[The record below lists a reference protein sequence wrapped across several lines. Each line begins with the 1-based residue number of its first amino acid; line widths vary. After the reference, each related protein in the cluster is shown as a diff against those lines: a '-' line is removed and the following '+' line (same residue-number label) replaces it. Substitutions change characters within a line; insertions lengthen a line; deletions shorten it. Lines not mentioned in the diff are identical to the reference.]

1 MGSCIICGTSTEGY
15 ICESH
20 QEDVVFDFEGSH
32 ANQLTPGRFYRGSV
46 DGFAEFGVFI
56 DIGDSV
62 TGLLHRSELDSRLE
76 SLDWDSG
83 DEVYVQV
90 TDVHDNGNVDLT
102 WSIRQ
107 SDREFRGA
115 LVDTPEGDELPAE
128 ADDPN
133 EDAAAGRPVA
143 DTADES
149 TDAESTADQTE
160 STAAETEPTTDRT
173 RTDGDSPVETAST
186 TDPGSVV
193 SDADD
198 TTSDPDG
205 QAADAGGAQ
214 LVEPE
219 PESEST
225 SGTEYETVRTDD
237 LDEYVDDSVRIEGE
251 VASVRQTGGPTVFTL
266 RDEAGTVECAAFEEA
281 GVRAYPGIEA
291 GAFVAVEGHVER
303 HRGGLQVES
312 DDLSVL
318 DESGREAVETR
329 MADALADEAEV
340 ESVDLLAED
349 SVVADLTNEIRDLA
363 GTIRRAVLESRP
375 VVVRHDASADGY
387 LAAAAIERATLP
399 FVEAEHA
406 RSDAGYHYFDRRPL
420 AEGVYDMDSATR
432 DVTKMLDARERH
444 DEAIPLFV
452 FCGVGGTS
460 ASSDGLSLLSVYD
473 AERAVLDVD
482 VEEHVDVDAFVGTD
496 GDDTTAAALAANVAV
511 HIDPEA
517 REDLAHLPAVSFWE
531 HTPAAY
537 ADLADEAGY
546 DAERARE
553 VREAVALVA
562 NYQSYEDKRELVRDL
577 VFEGGEALAAAFA
590 SRFRTKR
597 DAAIETARAHLD
609 YREVDGGTI
618 GVLDTDAFTHRYDFP
633 PTALLC
639 DELHRR
645 TREAASV
652 LVGVGEDELFVRGD
666 VDIHAIAEETAER
679 VPDADVSVG
688 AARDD
693 RLEFL
698 LGERDAVQE
707 AVLDVVAEQA

>member
-46 DGFAEFGVFI
+46 DGFADFGVFI

-143 DTADES
+143 DTADE
-149 TDAESTADQTE
+149 TTETSTADAGSTTTETE
-160 STAAETEPTTDRT
+160 STTDRT
-173 RTDGDSPVETAST
+173 RADGDSPVETTST
-186 TDPGSVV
+186 TDTVGSTA
-193 SDADD
+193 DADGS
-198 TTSDPDG
+198 T
-205 QAADAGGAQ
+205 ADAGGAQ
-214 LVEPE
+214 LVDPE
-219 PESEST
+219 PEST
-225 SGTEYETVRTDD
+225 SETDYETVRTDV
-237 LDEYVDDSVRIEGE
+237 LDEHVDDPVRIEGE

-329 MADALADEAEV
+329 MADALAAEAEV

-349 SVVADLTNEIRDLA
+349 GVVADLANEIRDLA

-399 FVEAEHA
+399 LVEAEHA
-406 RSDAGYHYFDRRPL
+406 RSDAAYHYFDRRPL

-432 DVTKMLDARERH
+432 DVTTMLDARERH

-460 ASSDGLSLLSVYD
+460 ASADGLSLLSVYD
-473 AERAVLDVD
+473 AERAVLDVG
-482 VEEHVDVDAFVGTD
+482 VEKRADVDAFVGTD
-496 GDDTTAAALAANVAV
+496 GDGTTTAALAANVAV
-511 HIDPEA
+511 HIDPEV

-537 ADLADEAGY
+537 ADLANEAGY

-609 YREVDGGTI
+609 YRETDAGTI

-639 DELHRR
+639 DELYRR

-707 AVLDVVAEQA
+707 AVIDVVAEQI